1 MNDAQKTVLN
11 LTSAAFFG
19 SPVSVPSETDWQAVY
34 DEVKKQELI
43 SLLFPLASN
52 LDIPNGVFKLWSE
65 DRDKYLLNNV
75 RNISAHFTIQKL
87 MDSADIPCVI
97 LKGVASGSYY
107 PDYLTRAY
115 GDVDFLV
122 PDKYYKRADELLRK
136 TGYELV
142 RSIDKDRKYL
152 RNSLYYELHRDVAE
166 FPDAA
171 SKSAVGKYLSDI
183 FEQAKEFKHRGAKC
197 KVPSDRHHAVILMVH
212 SAEHLWSSG
221 IGLRHLSDWA
231 VFVNKMPDS
240 FFEEEL
246 QPVLRDL
253 KLWRFCGTMT
263 NLCTEHL
270 GLRRC
275 KWAEDA
281 ATDYASELIE
291 DLFISGSFG
300 HNYTDQGSENT
311 YKAFFSILSKRTR
324 TLFPVTIKHPV
335 LRPAGWAFVTGRY
348 LTKLIAGKRSTD
360 MARDMLQR
368 RANREEFSDKWHL
381 YEKTEPEQ

>member
-11 LTSAAFFG
+11 LTSAALFG
-19 SPVSVPSETDWQAVY
+19 NPASVPAETDWQAVY
-34 DEVKKQELI
+34 DEIKKQELV
-43 SLLFPLASN
+43 SLLLPLASKF
-52 LDIPNGVFKLWSE
+52 DIPDGVLKQWSE
-65 DRDKYLLNNV
+65 DRDKYLLNNA

-122 PDKYYKRADELLRK
+122 PDKYYKRADALLRK

-152 RNSLYYELHRDVAE
+152 RNSLHYELHRDVAE

-171 SKSAVGKYLSDI
+171 SKSAAGKYLSDI
-183 FEQAKEFKHRGAKC
+183 FEQAKEFKHSGAKC
-197 KVPSDRHHAVILMVH
+197 MVPSDRHHAVILMVH

-240 FFEEEL
+240 FFEKEL
-246 QPVLRDL
+246 QPILRDL
-253 KLWRFCGTMT
+253 KLRRFCGTIT

-275 KWAEDA
+275 KWAEEA
-281 ATDYASELIE
+281 AADYASDLIE
-291 DLFISGSFG
+291 DLFKSGSFG
-300 HNYTDQGSENT
+300 HNYTDQGSEKT
-311 YKAFFSILSKRTR
+311 YKAFFSILNKRTSA
-324 TLFPVTIKHPV
+324 LFPATIKHPV
-335 LRPAGWAFVTGRY
+335 LRPAGWAFVTNRY
-348 LTKLIAGKRSTD
+348 LLKLISGKRNTD
-360 MARDMLQR
+360 MARNMLQR
-368 RANREEFSDKWHL
+368 RANRQEFSDKWHL
-381 YEKTEPEQ
+381 YEKSDHE